1 MLYSGISVYCRHIML
16 GGSQHYVNGILL
28 ELCKCWTLVRFCAI
42 LLSMKKNENSDVESV
57 GFIALGCP
65 KNLVDSEKMLAE
77 IGEAGF
83 VISQDI
89 ADADVVVINTCGFIA
104 PAKQEAIEAIA
115 EAVEC
120 KTSGSVKKVIVTGC
134 LAQRMGA
141 ELMDEVDGIDAIVGL
156 GERDSIAAIIKQTLH
171 PVKGAGSGMY
181 MGGGEKV
188 SDDRGRMLITPAHWA
203 YMRISEGC
211 DRKCAFCTIPSIRG
225 RFRSKGED
233 VILSEAE
240 ELVGNGAVELS
251 IIAQDSN
258 YYGRDLGEKDGLSRL
273 VDKLGKID
281 SLRWIRLMYL
291 YPAGI
296 DDRLIE
302 TIAANEKVLNYIDM
316 PVQHINDDI
325 LKSMRRS
332 DRKDKTVGLIERL
345 RKAMDDVVLRTT
357 VITGL
362 PGETEE
368 SFEELIEFVKWA
380 RFDALGCFSF
390 YPEPGTVAGE
400 MDGQVPEEIRKE
412 RADILMGI
420 QQEIAF
426 EKVKERIGQKLTCLI
441 DEGPDKDGIGVGRF
455 FGQAPHVDSICLVK
469 DCCAKPG
476 DFIEV
481 EVLGTNNYDLIV
493 EQISG

>member
-1 MLYSGISVYCRHIML
+1 ME
-16 GGSQHYVNGILL
+16 N
-28 ELCKCWTLVRFCAI
+28 
-42 LLSMKKNENSDVESV
+42 NENTNVESV
-57 GFIALGCP
+57 GLIALGCP

-83 VISQDI
+83 VISEDI
-89 ADADVVVINTCGFIA
+89 AAADVVVVNTCGFIA
-104 PAKQEAIEAIA
+104 PAKQEAIEVIG

-156 GERDSIAAIIKQTLH
+156 GERDSIAAIIKRTLH
-171 PVKGAGSGMY
+171 PVVGMDSPIY
-181 MGGGEKV
+181 MGGDAESI
-188 SDDRGRMLITPAHWA
+188 SDDRGRLLITPGHWA

-225 RFRSKGED
+225 RFRSKPENT
-233 VILSEAE
+233 IISEAE
-240 ELVGNGAVELS
+240 ELTANGAVELS

-258 YYGRDLGEKDGLSRL
+258 YYGRDIGEKDGLSRL
-273 VDKLGKID
+273 IGRLEKIEA
-281 SLRWIRLMYL
+281 LKWIRLMYL

-302 TIAANEKVLNYIDM
+302 TIAASEKVLNYIDM

-332 DRKDKTVGLIERL
+332 DRKDKTVALIEKL
-345 RKAMDDVVLRTT
+345 RAAMDDVVLRTT

-362 PGETEE
+362 PGETDK
-368 SFEELIEFVKWA
+368 SFAELIEFVKWA

-390 YPEPGTVAGE
+390 YPEPGTDAAK
-400 MDGQVPEEIRKE
+400 MDGQVPEDIRKE
-412 RADILMGI
+412 RADILMGV

-426 EKVKERIGQKLTCLI
+426 EKAQGWVGQKLTCLI
-441 DEGPDKDGIGVGRF
+441 DEGPDEDGVGVGRF
-455 FGQAPHVDSICLVK
+455 FGQAPHIDSICLVK
-469 DCCAKPG
+469 DCRANPG
-476 DFIEV
+476 DFIET
-481 EVLGTNNYDLIV
+481 EVFGTNGYDLVV
-493 EQISG
+493 EQIFG

>member
-1 MLYSGISVYCRHIML
+1 M
-16 GGSQHYVNGILL
+16 VN
-28 ELCKCWTLVRFCAI
+28 
-42 LLSMKKNENSDVESV
+42 SENANVESV

-83 VISQDI
+83 VICEDI
-89 ADADVVVINTCGFIA
+89 SAADVVVINTCGFIA

-134 LAQRMGA
+134 LAQRMGQ
-141 ELMDEVDGIDAIVGL
+141 ELIDEVDGIDAVVGL
-156 GERDSIAAIIKQTLH
+156 GERDNIAAIIKQTLH
-171 PVKGAGSGMY
+171 PSGGVGSVMY
-181 MGGGEKV
+181 MGGDNGGI
-188 SDDRGRMLITPAHWA
+188 SDDRGRLLITPGHWA

-225 RFRSKGED
+225 KFRSKPED
-233 VILSEAE
+233 IILSEAR

-273 VDKLGKID
+273 IGKLEKID
-281 SLRWIRLMYL
+281 ALKWIRLMYL

-302 TIAANEKVLNYIDM
+302 TISASEKVLNYIDM
-316 PVQHINDDI
+316 PIQHINDDI
-325 LKSMRRS
+325 LKAMRRS
-332 DRKDKTVGLIERL
+332 DRKDKTVALIEKL
-345 RKAMDDVVLRTT
+345 RAAMDDVVLRTT
-357 VITGL
+357 VIAGL
-362 PGETEE
+362 PGETDE
-368 SFEELIEFVKWA
+368 SFAELIEFVKWA

-390 YPEPGTVAGE
+390 YPEPGTAAAG
-400 MDGQVPEEIRKE
+400 MDGQVPEQVRKE

-426 EKVKERIGQKLTCLI
+426 EKARRHVGKKLTCLI
-441 DEGPDKDGIGVGRF
+441 DEGSDKDGVGIGRF
-455 FGQAPHVDSICLVK
+455 YGQAPHVDSICLVK
-469 DCCAKPG
+469 DCTAQPG
-476 DFIEV
+476 DFVET
-481 EVLGTNNYDLIV
+481 EVLAANDYDLIV
-493 EQISG
+493 QEISG

>member
-1 MLYSGISVYCRHIML
+1 ML
-16 GGSQHYVNGILL
+16 
-28 ELCKCWTLVRFCAI
+28 
-42 LLSMKKNENSDVESV
+42 KNDNTNVETV

-83 VISQDI
+83 VICQDI

-104 PAKQEAIEAIA
+104 PAREEAIEAIG

-134 LAQRMGA
+134 LAQRMGQ
-141 ELMDEVDGIDAIVGL
+141 ELIEEVAGIDAVVGL
-156 GERDSIAAIIKQTLH
+156 GERDNIAAIIKQTLH
-171 PVKGAGSGMY
+171 PSKKSASSIY
-181 MGGGEKV
+181 MGASDGI
-188 SDDRGRMLITPAHWA
+188 SDDSGRMLITPGHWA

-211 DRKCAFCTIPSIRG
+211 NRKCAFCTIPDIRG
-225 RFRSKGED
+225 SFRSKLEET
-233 VILSEAE
+233 VLSEAK

-273 VDKLGKID
+273 ITKLEKID
-281 SLRWIRLMYL
+281 GLEWIRLMYL

-296 DDRLIE
+296 DDRLID
-302 TIAANEKVLNYIDM
+302 TIAASEKVLNYIDM
-316 PVQHINDDI
+316 PIQHINDDI

-332 DRKDKTVGLIERL
+332 DRKDKTIALIERL
-345 RKAMDDVVLRTT
+345 RAAMDDVVLRTT

-362 PGETEE
+362 PGETDE
-368 SFEELIEFVKWA
+368 SFAELLDFVKWA

-390 YPEPGTVAGE
+390 YPEPGTAAAE
-400 MDGQVPEEIRKE
+400 MDGQVPEDIRKQ
-412 RADILMGI
+412 RADILMGV

-426 EKVKERIGQKLTCLI
+426 DKARQWVGKKLTCLI
-441 DEGPDKDGIGVGRF
+441 DEGADEDGVGVGRF

-469 DCCAKPG
+469 DCSAKPG
-476 DFIEV
+476 DFV
-481 EVLGTNNYDLIV
+481 GTEVLGANDYDLIV
-493 EQISG
+493 EKISG